1 MEDTIVAISTSV
13 GEGAISIIRL
23 SGHDALNIASKVFTK
38 DLTKVDSHTI
48 HYGFIT
54 SNNEKIDE
62 VLVSVMKAPKT
73 FTREDIVE
81 INCHGGIATTNKVLE
96 VLLENGARLAEP
108 GEFTKRAFLNGR
120 IDLLEAEATMDLIS
134 SKAESA
140 RKISIN
146 TLTGETSNLIKNLR
160 SELVKIISNIE
171 VNIDYPE
178 YEDIEVLTNES
189 ILPDIKKFKEKLE
202 EIIKKSEDSKVI
214 KEGIRVGIIGRP
226 NVGKSSL
233 LNSLL
238 EEEKAIVTDVPGT
251 TRDIVEG
258 SLIVSGIPLNIID
271 TAGIRKTEDTVE
283 KIGVE
288 KSLKII
294 DTSDL
299 LIYILNNNEEITE
312 EEKEILKR
320 GTVDFYTC
328 SYYMSSCITTH
339 EGEATVEGNLAGGAK
354 NPYLQASDWGWQIDP
369 DGLRYSLN
377 EIYERYRIP
386 IMVVENGL
394 GARDEKAEDGQIH
407 DSYRIDYLRRHI
419 EAMYEATEDGVDL
432 MGYTPWGC
440 IDLVSAST
448 GEMAKRYGFI
458 YVNKFDDG
466 TGDLSREKKD
476 SFDWY
481 KNVIATNGQCL

>member
-1 MEDTIVAISTSV
+1 MEDTIVAISTSTGV
-13 GEGAISIIRL
+13 GAISIIRL
-23 SGHDALNIASKVFTK
+23 SGSDALNIASKVFTK
-38 DLTKVDSHTI
+38 NLTKVDSHTI
-48 HYGFIT
+48 HYGFIKDK
-54 SNNEKIDE
+54 NEKIDE

-140 RKISIN
+140 RKISMN
-146 TLTGETSNLIKNLR
+146 TLTGETSNLIRDLR

-214 KEGIRVGIIGRP
+214 KEGIKVGIIGRP

-238 EEEKAIVTDVPGT
+238 EEEKAIVTDIPGT

-258 SLIVSGIPLNIID
+258 SLIVGGIPLNIID
-271 TAGIRKTEDTVE
+271 TAGIRRTEDTVE

-299 LIYILNNNEEITE
+299 VIYILINNEEITE
-312 EEKEILKR
+312 EEKELLEKTKNKKRIIVVNKIDLETKLDKKLLDNYIEISVKENIGIDKIKEEIKRLFNIGEISPNDMTYLSNARSIALLK
-320 GTVDFYTC
+320 
-328 SYYMSSCITTH
+328 
-339 EGEATVEGNLAGGAK
+339 K
-354 NPYLQASDWGWQIDP
+354 
-369 DGLRYSLN
+369 SLN
-377 EIYERYRIP
+377 NINDAIDEINNNNP
-386 IMVVENGL
+386 IDIVELSLKESWNNL
-394 GARDEKAEDGQIH
+394 GEVIGETYTDELLDE
-407 DSYRIDYLRRHI
+407 L
-419 EAMYEATEDGVDL
+419 
-432 MGYTPWGC
+432 
-440 IDLVSAST
+440 
-448 GEMAKRYGFI
+448 F
-458 YVNKFDDG
+458 
-466 TGDLSREKKD
+466 SR
-476 SFDWY
+476 F
-481 KNVIATNGQCL
+481 CLGK

>member
-23 SGHDALNIASKVFTK
+23 SGHDTLNIASKVFTK

-312 EEKEILKR
+312 EEKEILEKTKNKKR
-320 GTVDFYTC
+320 IIVVNKIDLKTKLNKKLLD
-328 SYYMSSCITTH
+328 SYIEISVKENIGIDKIKD
-339 EGEATVEGNLAGGAK
+339 EIKRLFNIGEISTNDMT
-354 NPYLQASDWGWQIDP
+354 YLSNARSIA
-369 DGLRYSLN
+369 LLKKSLN
-377 EIYERYRIP
+377 NINDAINEINNNNP
-386 IMVVENGL
+386 IDIVELSLKESWNNL
-394 GARDEKAEDGQIH
+394 GEVIGETYTDELLDE
-407 DSYRIDYLRRHI
+407 L
-419 EAMYEATEDGVDL
+419 
-432 MGYTPWGC
+432 
-440 IDLVSAST
+440 
-448 GEMAKRYGFI
+448 F
-458 YVNKFDDG
+458 
-466 TGDLSREKKD
+466 SR
-476 SFDWY
+476 F
-481 KNVIATNGQCL
+481 CLGK

>member
-108 GEFTKRAFLNGR
+108 GEFTKRAFSNGR

-160 SELVKIISNIE
+160 SELIKIISNIE

-312 EEKEILKR
+312 EEKEILEKTKNKKR
-320 GTVDFYTC
+320 IIVVNKIDLKTKLNKKLLD
-328 SYYMSSCITTH
+328 SYIEISVKENIGIDKIKD
-339 EGEATVEGNLAGGAK
+339 EIKRLFNIGEISTNDMT
-354 NPYLQASDWGWQIDP
+354 YLSNARSIA
-369 DGLRYSLN
+369 LLKKSLN
-377 EIYERYRIP
+377 NINDAINEINNNNP
-386 IMVVENGL
+386 IDIVELSLKESWNNL
-394 GARDEKAEDGQIH
+394 GEVIGETYTDELLDE
-407 DSYRIDYLRRHI
+407 L
-419 EAMYEATEDGVDL
+419 
-432 MGYTPWGC
+432 
-440 IDLVSAST
+440 
-448 GEMAKRYGFI
+448 F
-458 YVNKFDDG
+458 
-466 TGDLSREKKD
+466 SR
-476 SFDWY
+476 F
-481 KNVIATNGQCL
+481 CLGK

>member
-160 SELVKIISNIE
+160 SELIKIISNIE

-312 EEKEILKR
+312 EEKEILEKTKNKKR
-320 GTVDFYTC
+320 IIVVNKIDLKTKLNKKLLD
-328 SYYMSSCITTH
+328 SYIEISVKENIGIDKIKD
-339 EGEATVEGNLAGGAK
+339 EIKRLFNIGEISTNDMTYVSNARSIALLK
-354 NPYLQASDWGWQIDP
+354 K
-369 DGLRYSLN
+369 SLN
-377 EIYERYRIP
+377 NINDAINEINNNNP
-386 IMVVENGL
+386 IDIVELSLKESWNNL
-394 GARDEKAEDGQIH
+394 GEVIGETYTDELLDE
-407 DSYRIDYLRRHI
+407 L
-419 EAMYEATEDGVDL
+419 
-432 MGYTPWGC
+432 
-440 IDLVSAST
+440 
-448 GEMAKRYGFI
+448 F
-458 YVNKFDDG
+458 
-466 TGDLSREKKD
+466 SR
-476 SFDWY
+476 F
-481 KNVIATNGQCL
+481 CLGK